1 MIKYLTFLLLALPFA
16 VNASHTLWY
25 SRPASLWVE
34 ALPLGNGRIG
44 AMVFGNPAQEQL
56 QLNEETI
63 WAGQPNNNPNPDAL
77 EFLPKI
83 REMVFAGT
91 YTEAE
96 QLATD
101 KVMSQTNS
109 GMPYQTFG
117 DLRLTF
123 PGHSH
128 YSEYYRELSLDSAT
142 ALVRYKV
149 KGVEFQR
156 EIFTSFPDQVVVMR
170 LTASRKKSI
179 SFSAILTSPHQD
191 VKITTEGND
200 ITLSGITPTHE
211 RLRGKVEF
219 QGRVTARLKGG
230 SMTVR
235 DGVLAVEKA
244 DEVLIFVSIAT
255 NFRDY
260 KTLDV
265 DEVAKATQLLRK
277 AEKMDYRQA
286 RRAHIDFY
294 KQFFDRSTLNLGED
308 VYTHLPT
315 DERVEQF
322 ARISKVGGVD
332 NQSGALLP
340 DNHLVAIYYQFGR
353 YLLICSSQPGGQAAN
368 LQGIWN
374 DKLFPPWDSKYTAN
388 INVEMNYWPA
398 EVTNLSELYEP
409 LLRLTREVS
418 VTGREAAKT
427 MYGAGGWVM
436 HHNTDIWRITGA
448 VDRAAS
454 GMWPSGGAWLCRHL
468 YEHYL
473 YTGNK
478 EFLRSVY
485 PILRES
491 AVFFHEVMMR
501 EPVHNWL
508 VVNPS
513 NSPENTHAGSDKK
526 ATIAAGVTMDNQL
539 IFDLWNAVIESAR
552 VLNLQDE
559 LVPILKE
566 KIKLLPPMQ
575 TGRWGQLQEWMHDWD
590 LQDDKHRHVSHLYGL
605 YPGNQISPFRT
616 PELFQAARN
625 SLIARGD
632 PSTGWSMGWKVC
644 LWARLL
650 DGDHAFK
657 LITDQLTLV
666 RDEPKRGG
674 TYPNLF
680 DAHPPFQIDGNFGCT
695 AGIAEMLMQSHDGFV
710 YLLPALPSGWKK
722 GEVTGLVARGGFVI
736 DMAWENGKITK
747 LKVHSRAGGV
757 LRLRVAAPMKLAL
770 SGDNAAGISRKSAQ
784 TAKLTDSAS
793 GTGALRVASG
803 PNPNPLYFVPE
814 TPGPRISDLSYFKP
828 LELNPSLLY
837 DLDTEQGKSYLLKVE
852 DEKAGD
858 SSSLTRADLVNSGK
872 TKESG
877 RVAETSGR
885 VAETSGRVAETSGGV
900 NETSGGVNE
909 ISGRVHEISG
919 RVAEP
924 RDVWSAANYFN
935 FVPETTP
942 WSERLALS
950 EMQRFPEAWQIENAR
965 RPRWGYTH
973 GLVVK
978 AMQDLGSLVGSQK
991 TKFYDY
997 AKLYADSTIDSKGRI
1012 RMEFLSY
1019 NLDNV
1024 NPGKILFQ
1032 IYRQEKDKRYK
1043 TAIDT
1048 LMKQLRQ
1055 QPRTS
1060 QGGFWH
1066 KKKYEQQMWL
1076 DGLYMAAP
1084 FLAQYSAEFKDAK
1097 ALEDALLQ
1105 LQLIHQHTFDA
1116 ATGLNYHGWDE
1127 SRTQFWADKTT
1138 GLSKSFWSR
1147 SIGWYAMALVD
1158 VLDFVPADHPQR
1170 KVLIDRVNVLATA
1183 LVKYQHPEKGVWYQ
1197 VIDQGDRKVQQ
1208 PAAGTGD
1215 KYQLQ
1220 PAGSKSPTVRTAN
1233 YLESSASAMFL
1244 YFLSKSVRLKYI
1256 DEQFLPAIDKAYKG
1270 VFSEFII
1277 ENARGGYDI
1286 LNCCAVA
1293 GLGGDG
1299 TRRDGTFEYYISEP
1313 VIVNDPKSTGSMI
1326 LAMLEMERLQ
1336 VQLSGTINGE

>member
-1 MIKYLTFLLLALPFA
+1 MYKSLLVVFLFFQLGAS
-16 VNASHTLWY
+16 ASHTLWY

-34 ALPLGNGRIG
+34 ALPLGNGRLG
-44 AMVFGNPAQEQL
+44 AMVFGNPAQEQV

-63 WAGQPNNNPNPDAL
+63 WAGQPNNNPNPEAL
-77 EFLPKI
+77 QYLPGI
-83 REMVFAGT
+83 RDRVFAGN
-91 YTEAE
+91 YAEAE
-96 QLATD
+96 KMATE

-109 GMPYQTFG
+109 GMPYQSFG
-117 DLRLTF
+117 DLRISF
-123 PGHSH
+123 PGHSE
-128 YSEYYRELSLDSAT
+128 YSDYYRGLSIDSAT

-156 EIFTSFPDQVVVMR
+156 EMFTSFPDQVVVMR

-179 SFSAILTSPHQD
+179 SFNAILTSPHQD
-191 VKITTEGND
+191 VKITSEGKD
-200 ITLSGITPTHE
+200 IVLSGITPTHE

-219 QGRVTARLKGG
+219 QGRVTARLRGG

-235 DGVLAVEKA
+235 DGVLAVDKA

-265 DEVAKATQLLRK
+265 DEVVKATELLRK
-277 AEKMDYRQA
+277 AEKMDYRKA

-294 KQFFDRSTLNLGED
+294 TEFFDRSTLDLGED
-308 VYTHLPT
+308 VYGHLPT
-315 DERVEQF
+315 DVRVEQF
-322 ARISKVGGVD
+322 ARVSAIGGKDSQPAV
-332 NQSGALLP
+332 LP
-340 DNHLVAIYYQFGR
+340 DNHLVATYYQFGR

-418 VTGREAAKT
+418 ETGRDAAKI
-427 MYGAGGWVM
+427 MYGANGWVM

-448 VDRAAS
+448 VDRAPS
-454 GMWPSGGAWLCRHL
+454 GMWPTGGAWLCRHL

-473 YTGNK
+473 YTGNL

-485 PILRES
+485 PVLRES
-491 AVFFHEVMMR
+491 AVFFNEVMMR

-513 NSPENTHAGSDKK
+513 NSPENTHAGSGKV

-539 IFDLWNAVIESAR
+539 VFDLWNAVIESAR
-552 VLNLQDE
+552 VLHIEDE
-559 LVPILKE
+559 LVPVLQE
-566 KIKLLPPMQ
+566 KLRLLPPMQ

-736 DMAWENGKITK
+736 DMAWDEGKITR
-747 LKVHSRAGGV
+747 LKVHSRTGGV
-757 LRLRVAAPMKLAL
+757 LRLRVAQPVQLSEAP
-770 SGDNAAGISRKSAQ
+770 AAGSI
-784 TAKLTDSAS
+784 
-793 GTGALRVASG
+793 LRPASG
-803 PNPNPLYFVPE
+803 PNPNPFYFVPA
-814 TPGPRISDLSYFKP
+814 TPAPRINEGSFFKP
-828 LELNPSLLY
+828 LQSEATVLY
-837 DLDTEQGKSYLLKVE
+837 DLDTEKGQTYRLQAVENPVAGIPPADAVEMKS
-852 DEKAGD
+852 G
-858 SSSLTRADLVNSGK
+858 SSKSALNDL
-872 TKESG
+872 
-877 RVAETSGR
+877 
-885 VAETSGRVAETSGGV
+885 
-900 NETSGGVNE
+900 
-909 ISGRVHEISG
+909 
-919 RVAEP
+919 
-924 RDVWSAANYFN
+924 
-935 FVPETTP
+935 P

-950 EMQRFPEAWQIENAR
+950 EIQRFPEAWQIENAR
-965 RPRWGYTH
+965 SPRWGYTH

-978 AMQDLGSLVGSQK
+978 AMQDLGVFLAGGEMSK
-991 TKFYDY
+991 AAKNPYYAY
-997 AKLYADSTIDSKGRI
+997 AKLYADSTIDKKGRI
-1012 RMEFLSY
+1012 RMDFLSY

-1024 NPGKILFQ
+1024 NPGKILFMLH
-1032 IYRQEKDKRYK
+1032 RHEKDKRYK

-1048 LMKQLRQ
+1048 LIKQLRQ

-1066 KKKYEQQMWL
+1066 KKKYEHQMWL

-1084 FLAQYSAEFKDAK
+1084 FLAQYSSEFNDAG
-1097 ALEDALLQ
+1097 ALDEALLQ

-1116 ATGLNYHGWDE
+1116 ATGLNFHGWDE
-1127 SRTQFWADKTT
+1127 SRTQFWADAST

-1147 SIGWYAMALVD
+1147 SIGWYAMAMVD
-1158 VLDFVPADHPQR
+1158 VLDYVPAQHPQR
-1170 KVLIDRVNVLATA
+1170 KVLIDRINVLAAA
-1183 LVKYQHPEKGVWYQ
+1183 LVKYQHPVKGVWYQ
-1197 VIDQGDRKVQQ
+1197 VTDQGDRKVVR
-1208 PAAGTGD
+1208 PVVSEAEAHSVAAAPSAV
-1215 KYQLQ
+1215 K
-1220 PAGSKSPTVRTAN
+1220 PEIRSAN

-1244 YFLSKSVRLKYI
+1244 YFLSKSVRKGYLSNQY
-1256 DEQFLPAIDKAYKG
+1256 LAAIDNARNG
-1270 VFSEFII
+1270 VLSEFVI

-1313 VIVNDPKSTGSMI
+1313 VITNDPKSTGSII
-1326 LAMLEMERLQ
+1326 LAMLEVERLKAGQ
-1336 VQLSGTINGE
+1336 

>member
-1 MIKYLTFLLLALPFA
+1 MQLT
-16 VNASHTLWY
+16 ASGAAHTLWY

-34 ALPLGNGRIG
+34 ALPLGNGRLG

-63 WAGQPNNNPNPDAL
+63 WAGQPNNNPNPNAL
-77 EFLPKI
+77 EYLPKI
-83 REMVFAGT
+83 REMVFAGK
-91 YTEAE
+91 YAEAE
-96 QLATD
+96 QLATE

-117 DLRLTF
+117 DLRLSF

-128 YSEYYRELSLDSAT
+128 YSEYYRKLSLDSAL
-142 ALVRYKV
+142 ALVKYKV
-149 KGVEFQR
+149 GGVQFQR

-255 NFRDY
+255 NFRDF

-265 DEVAKATQLLRK
+265 DEVAKATELLRK
-277 AEKMDYRQA
+277 AEKMDYRNA
-286 RRAHIDFY
+286 RQAHIDFY

-308 VYTHLPT
+308 VYSHLPT

-322 ARISKVGGVD
+322 ARISNIDGMDRHPGV
-332 NQSGALLP
+332 LLP
-340 DNHLVAIYYQFGR
+340 DNHLVATYYQFGR

-418 VTGREAAKT
+418 ITGREAAKT
-427 MYGAGGWVM
+427 MYGTGGWVM

-491 AVFFHEVMMR
+491 AVFFDEVMMR
-501 EPVHNWL
+501 EPVHNRL

-552 VLNLQDE
+552 VLNIQDE
-559 LVPILKE
+559 LVPRLKD

-650 DGDHAFK
+650 DGDHAYK

-695 AGIAEMLMQSHDGFV
+695 AGIAEMLLQSHDGFV

-736 DMAWENGKITK
+736 DMAWDHGKVTR

-757 LRLRVAAPMKLAL
+757 LRLRVAAPLKLAL
-770 SGDNAAGISRKSAQ
+770 SG
-784 TAKLTDSAS
+784 TD
-793 GTGALRVASG
+793 ALRVASG
-803 PNPNPLYFVPE
+803 PNPNPLYVVPE
-814 TPGPRISDLSYFKP
+814 TPNPLISDVSFFKP
-828 LELNPSLLY
+828 LELTSTHMY
-837 DLDTEQGKSYLLKVE
+837 DLDTEQGRNYVL
-852 DEKAGD
+852 
-858 SSSLTRADLVNSGK
+858 
-872 TKESG
+872 
-877 RVAETSGR
+877 ET
-885 VAETSGRVAETSGGV
+885 A
-900 NETSGGVNE
+900 
-909 ISGRVHEISG
+909 
-919 RVAEP
+919 
-924 RDVWSAANYFN
+924 
-935 FVPETTP
+935 P

-978 AMQDLGSLVGSQK
+978 AIQDLGSSVGEVPTAGK
-991 TKFYDY
+991 AKYYEY

-1012 RMEFLSY
+1012 RMDFLSY

-1032 IYRQEKDKRYK
+1032 LYRQEKDKRYK

-1048 LMKQLRQ
+1048 LMKQLHQ

-1060 QGGFWH
+1060 RGGFWH
-1066 KKKYEQQMWL
+1066 KKKYEHQMWL

-1084 FLAQYSAEFKDAK
+1084 FLAQYSAEFNDPNT
-1097 ALEDALLQ
+1097 LDEALLQ

-1116 ATGLNYHGWDE
+1116 TTRLNYHGWDE

-1158 VLDFVPADHPQR
+1158 VLDYVPADHPQR
-1170 KVLIDRVNVLATA
+1170 KLLIDRVNILATA
-1183 LVKYQHPEKGVWYQ
+1183 LVKYQHPAKGVWYQ
-1197 VIDQGDRKVQQ
+1197 VTDQGERKVQL
-1208 PAAGTGD
+1208 PADGGSD

-1220 PAGSKSPTVRTAN
+1220 PAGSNSPTVRTAN

-1244 YFLSKSVRLKYI
+1244 YFLSKSVRLKYLN
-1256 DEQFLPAIDKAYKG
+1256 EQFLPAIDKAYKG
-1270 VFSEFII
+1270 VLSEFVI
-1277 ENARGGYDI
+1277 ENEKGYYDI
-1286 LNCCAVA
+1286 VNCCAVA

-1299 TRRDGTFEYYISEP
+1299 TRRDGSFDYYISEP
-1313 VIVNDPKSTGSMI
+1313 IIVNDPKSTGSMI
-1326 LAMLEMERLQ
+1326 LAMLEVERLY
-1336 VQLSGTINGE
+1336 SDR

>member
-1 MIKYLTFLLLALPFA
+1 MRKLLLPLLICLQATAFG
-16 VNASHTLWY
+16 ASHTLWY

-34 ALPLGNGRIG
+34 ALPLGNGRLG

-63 WAGQPNNNPNPDAL
+63 WAGQPNNNPNPAAL
-77 EFLPKI
+77 QFLPQI
-83 REMVFAGT
+83 REMVFAGK
-91 YTEAE
+91 YAEAE
-96 QLATD
+96 QLATE

-117 DLRLTF
+117 DLRISF
-123 PGHSH
+123 PGHSQ
-128 YSEYYRELSLDSAT
+128 YTAYYRELSLDSAL

-149 KGVEFQR
+149 GGVEYQR

-179 SFSAILTSPHQD
+179 TFSAILTSPHQD
-191 VKITTEGND
+191 VKITAEGND

-235 DGVLAVEKA
+235 DGVLAVDKA

-265 DEVAKATQLLRK
+265 DEAAKATELLRR
-277 AEKMDYRQA
+277 AEKMDYRKA

-294 KQFFDRSTLNLGED
+294 KRYFDRSTLNLGED
-308 VYTHLPT
+308 VYKHLPT
-315 DERVEQF
+315 DERV
-322 ARISKVGGVD
+322 ARFSDPGNRARMQEKGV
-332 NQSGALLP
+332 AAIP
-340 DNHLVAIYYQFGR
+340 DHHLVATYYQFGR

-368 LQGIWN
+368 LQGIWS

-418 VTGREAAKT
+418 ETGREAAKT

-448 VDRAAS
+448 VDRAPS

-491 AVFFHEVMMR
+491 AVFFDEVMMH

-513 NSPENTHAGSDKK
+513 NSPENTHAGSNKK

-539 IFDLWNAVIESAR
+539 VFDLWNAVIASAR
-552 VLNLQDE
+552 VLNIEDE
-559 LVPILKE
+559 LVPRLKE

-650 DGDHAFK
+650 DGDHAYK

-710 YLLPALPSGWKK
+710 YLLPALPSVWKK

-736 DMAWENGKITK
+736 DMAWDYGRLTK
-747 LKVHSRAGGV
+747 LKVHSRTGGV
-757 LRLRVAAPMKLAL
+757 LRLRVAIPLKLVSTGNTTTGHPRPAEIPAGTAAL
-770 SGDNAAGISRKSAQ
+770 CADAGQDGVFRA
-784 TAKLTDSAS
+784 
-793 GTGALRVASG
+793 ASG
-803 PNPNPLYFVPE
+803 PNPNPLYAIPE
-814 TPGPRISDLSYFKP
+814 TPKP
-828 LELNPSLLY
+828 LIGDLLFFSSPEMPPAFLY
-837 DLDTEQGKSYLLKVE
+837 DLETVPGMDYVLDVSCRNS
-852 DEKAGD
+852 A
-858 SSSLTRADLVNSGK
+858 VN
-872 TKESG
+872 
-877 RVAETSGR
+877 RFDF
-885 VAETSGRVAETSGGV
+885 
-900 NETSGGVNE
+900 
-909 ISGRVHEISG
+909 IL
-919 RVAEP
+919 
-924 RDVWSAANYFN
+924 
-935 FVPETTP
+935 ETTP

-950 EMQRFPEAWQIENAR
+950 EMNRFPEAWQIENAR

-978 AMQDLGSLVGSQK
+978 AMQDLGRLADANGEKGSAAGAPVGRGNNR
-991 TKFYDY
+991 FYDY
-997 AKLYADSTIDSKGRI
+997 AKLYADSTIDTQGRI
-1012 RMEFLSY
+1012 RMDFLSY

-1032 IYRQEKDKRYK
+1032 LYRQEKDKRYK

-1060 QGGFWH
+1060 EGGFWH
-1066 KKKYEQQMWL
+1066 KKKYEHQMWL

-1084 FLAQYSAEFKDAK
+1084 FLAQYSAEFGDAK
-1097 ALEDALLQ
+1097 ALDEALLQ
-1105 LQLIHQHTFDA
+1105 LELIHRHTFDA

-1127 SRTQFWADKTT
+1127 SRTQFWADATT

-1158 VLDFVPADHPQR
+1158 VLDFVPVDHRQR
-1170 KVLIDRVNVLATA
+1170 KVLIERISVLAGA
-1183 LVKYQHPEKGVWYQ
+1183 IVNYQHPEKGVWYQ
-1197 VIDQGDRKVQQ
+1197 VTDQAGRK
-1208 PAAGTGD
+1208 G
-1215 KYQLQ
+1215 
-1220 PAGSKSPTVRTAN
+1220 N

-1244 YFLSKSVRLKYI
+1244 YFLSKSVRLGYL
-1256 DEQFLPAIDKAYKG
+1256 DQQYLPAIDKAYKG
-1270 VFSEFII
+1270 ILSEFVI
-1277 ENARGGYDI
+1277 ENAKGYYDI
-1286 LNCCAVA
+1286 VNCCAVA

-1299 TRRDGTFEYYISEP
+1299 TRRDGTFGYYIGEP

-1326 LAMLEMERLQ
+1326 LAMLEMEQLQ
-1336 VQLSGTINGE
+1336 RER

>member
-1 MIKYLTFLLLALPFA
+1 MRKLLLPLLIGLQLTASG
-16 VNASHTLWY
+16 ASHTLWY

-34 ALPLGNGRIG
+34 ALPLGNGRLG
-44 AMVFGNPAQEQL
+44 TMVFGNPAQEQL

-63 WAGQPNNNPNPDAL
+63 WAGQPNNNPNPNAL
-77 EFLPKI
+77 EYLPGI
-83 REMVFAGT
+83 REMVFAGK
-91 YTEAE
+91 YAEAE

-123 PGHSH
+123 PGHSQ
-128 YSEYYRELSLDSAT
+128 YTNYYRELSLDSAT

-191 VKITTEGND
+191 VKITTEVND

-219 QGRVTARLKGG
+219 QGRVTARLRGG

-265 DEVAKATQLLRK
+265 DEVAKATELLRK
-277 AEKMDYRQA
+277 AEKMDYRKA

-308 VYTHLPT
+308 VYSHLPT

-322 ARISKVGGVD
+322 ARISMVGETQSQTVAESLSTSNKKQGLD
-332 NQSGALLP
+332 NQPGALLP
-340 DNHLVAIYYQFGR
+340 DNHLVATYYQFGR

-398 EVTNLSELYEP
+398 EVTNLSELFEP

-418 VTGREAAKT
+418 ETGREAAKT

-448 VDRAAS
+448 VDRAPS

-491 AVFFHEVMMR
+491 AVFFDEVMMH

-513 NSPENTHAGSDKK
+513 NSPENTHAGSNKK

-552 VLNLQDE
+552 VLDIRDE
-559 LVPILKE
+559 LVPLLKE

-736 DMAWENGKITK
+736 DMAWDNGAITK
-747 LKVHSRAGGV
+747 LKVYSRAGGV
-757 LRLRVAAPMKLAL
+757 LRLKVAAPIKLAL
-770 SGDNAAGISRKSAQ
+770 SGDKAAVDSRKSVQ
-784 TAKLTDSAS
+784 TAKLTDKAS

-803 PNPNPLYFVPE
+803 PNPNPLYVVPE
-814 TPGPRISDLSYFKP
+814 TPKPLISDLSYFKP
-828 LELNPSLLY
+828 LELSPSLLY
-837 DLDTEQGKSYLLKVE
+837 DLDTEQGKSYLLKVV

-858 SSSLTRADLVNSGK
+858 SSSITRADSVSSDKN
-872 TKESG
+872 KEL
-877 RVAETSGR
+877 
-885 VAETSGRVAETSGGV
+885 
-900 NETSGGVNE
+900 
-909 ISGRVHEISG
+909 G

-924 RDVWSAANYFN
+924 RDVWSDATYFN
-935 FVPETTP
+935 FIPETAP

-950 EMQRFPEAWQIENAR
+950 EMDRFPEAWQIENAR

-978 AMQDLGSLVGSQK
+978 AMQDLGSSVGSQK

-997 AKLYADSTIDSKGRI
+997 AKLNADSTIDSKGRI
-1012 RMEFLSY
+1012 RMDFLSY

-1032 IYRQEKDKRYK
+1032 LYRQEKDKRYK

-1084 FLAQYSAEFKDAK
+1084 FLAQYSAEFKDVK
-1097 ALEDALLQ
+1097 ALDEALLQ
-1105 LQLIHQHTFDA
+1105 LQLIHQHTFEA
-1116 ATGLNYHGWDE
+1116 ATGLNFHGWDE

-1158 VLDFVPADHPQR
+1158 VLDNVPGDHPQR
-1170 KVLIDRVNVLATA
+1170 KELIDRVKVLATA

-1197 VIDQGDRKVQQ
+1197 VIDQGDRKVQL

-1220 PAGSKSPTVRTAN
+1220 PAGSKSPTVRTSN
-1233 YLESSASAMFL
+1233 YFESSASAMFL

-1256 DEQFLPAIDKAYKG
+1256 DEQFLTAIDKAQKG
-1270 VFSEFII
+1270 VISEFVI
-1277 ENARGGYDI
+1277 ENERGFYDI

-1326 LAMLEMERLQ
+1326 LAMLEVERLQ
-1336 VQLSGTINGE
+1336 VQHRGAINGD